1 MSAVRAHA
9 VRLSL
14 LAVVLI
20 TTATSVHGLEL
31 ITKEEASLPP
41 GTPTELRGPIPGPVI
56 EVKSPPSDVRQKSP
70 LRLLVTFTTRS
81 GSPVDKDS
89 VRLIYIKNP
98 LVELTNRVHDFI
110 TPTGIEVRDA
120 QVPPG
125 SHTIRIQLK
134 DLAGRPSSKYF
145 TFEVGQ

>member
-1 MSAVRAHA
+1 V
-9 VRLSL
+9 L
-14 LAVVLI
+14 L
-20 TTATSVHGLEL
+20 TTATSVHSLEL
-31 ITKEEASLPP
+31 ITKEEASFPP
-41 GTPTELRGPIPGPVI
+41 GTQTEPRGPMPGPTI
-56 EVKSPPSDVRQKSP
+56 EVKWPPADVRQKSP
-70 LRLLVTFTTRS
+70 LRLVVTFTTHS
-81 GSPVDKDS
+81 GSPVDKES

-98 LVELTNRVHDFI
+98 LVELTNRIHDFI

-134 DLAGRPSSKYF
+134 DLAGRASSKYF